1 MIDQLVDS
9 TAWRELLSFMDDYSR
24 YNQIPMYA
32 IDEENTS
39 FIKIKPLLLQYDEL
53 WLEECLSTYQRLV
66 NKMFDDLI
74 RKTMEVYVDDM
85 LVKNLKTV
93 DHVKHLDTTFQIL
106 RKYRMRLNFLKYRS
120 TKEV

>member
-9 TAWRELLSFMDDYSR
+9 IAWRELLSFMDDYSG

-32 IDEENTS
+32 INEENTS

-74 RKTMEVYVDDM
+74 RNYGS
-85 LVKNLKTV
+85 LCG
-93 DHVKHLDTTFQIL
+93 
-106 RKYRMRLNFLKYRS
+106 
-120 TKEV
+120 

>member
-9 TAWRELLSFMDDYSR
+9 TAWRELLSFMDDYSG

>member
-1 MIDQLVDS
+1 
-9 TAWRELLSFMDDYSR
+9 
-24 YNQIPMYA
+24 
-32 IDEENTS
+32 
-39 FIKIKPLLLQYDEL
+39 
-53 WLEECLSTYQRLV
+53 
-66 NKMFDDLI
+66 
-74 RKTMEVYVDDM
+74 MEVYVDDM